1 MKVLAYATRDDLE
14 EAAELRRRLQ
24 QIHTLAVCVI
34 KTQRGL
40 SASKKRALIEALDRE
55 LQGD

>member
-1 MKVLAYATRDDLE
+1 VKVLAYATRDDLE

-24 QIHTLAVCVI
+24 QIHMLAVCVI

-40 SASKKRALIEALDRE
+40 SATKKRALIEALDRE